1 VIVMIHENI
10 DDIDCIRTAAQQ
22 VLKNDLQQL
31 PLVPTIASKLLNLT
45 SNDHTKLE
53 DLSKLIETEPVL
65 SAKILQNVNSAAYAL
80 PNPISSIRRAVNLLG
95 FSTIRRTAL
104 TLIFFNRLI
113 KKNVNQAFDPLFFW
127 QHCLFVASLSRRM
140 AVAIGHP
147 DPDMVYTAGLLH
159 GIGKV
164 VLESHGLRS
173 YSEFINSLNGDSE
186 PTLTEERHFFGLTHT
201 EIGHLLCVEWQLPLS
216 ITAVVAYYQ
225 HPTAAVPP
233 YDEFDLEITLVS
245 FANYIAWMQ
254 GLASHSA
261 ESRPDLPQKVLEIL
275 DIDRFDLES
284 LLQQVDEEMLSI
296 REFFGIQFP
305 DLNKLRANLI
315 QTSIALSQNAPAQA
329 QTGALNAGF
338 AAEIPASL
346 TAPHQSLNPDD
357 FVPMTLAAIQRDFGF
372 DQVQMLTVDPVHRS
386 LVSSYRHSLPP
397 IPENSPSTGIPIDT
411 KAGLLIDC
419 MRTKKPIIINTRN
432 DPDNP
437 ALKLLNVNEFLA
449 VPILQHRRLI
459 GVILADNSRSKNPMR
474 QSLTTEIVPIAH
486 QLGIALLNAK
496 HYEAEKK
503 HAQLDPLTQIL
514 NKRMLDQSLAEIFQH
529 EKSKLEKMAIGF
541 VDIDKFKLFNDTCGH
556 QAGDKV
562 IQIVAD
568 LLSRLTRPGD
578 VIGRYGGEEFL
589 FILLDTSKAGAHSY
603 AERIRMETERL
614 GRIMSPKF
622 NDLSLTVSIGIS
634 FYHPDFSTY
643 SEMIEIADQAMYRAK
658 HEGRNRVIMLSDITG
673 EPKSPLAKP

>member
-1 VIVMIHENI
+1 MIHENI
-10 DDIDCIRTAAQQ
+10 DDINCIKTAAQQ
-22 VLKNDLQQL
+22 VLKNELQQL

-45 SNDHTKLE
+45 SNDHTKIE

-113 KKNVNQAFDPLFFW
+113 KQTAHQAFDPLFFW

-140 AVAIGHP
+140 AVAIGHT

-159 GIGKV
+159 DIGKV
-164 VLESHGLRS
+164 VLESHGRKS

-186 PTLTEERHFFGLTHT
+186 STLTEERLFFGLTHT
-201 EIGHLLCVEWQLPLS
+201 EIGHLLCVEWQLPPS
-216 ITAVVAYYQ
+216 ITAVVAYSQ

-254 GLASHSA
+254 GLASHST
-261 ESRPDLPQKVLEIL
+261 ESRPNLPKKVLETL
-275 DIDRFDLES
+275 GIDRLDLES

-329 QTGALNAGF
+329 QTDTLKFVKSAT
-338 AAEIPASL
+338 EIPASL

-372 DQVQMLTVDPVHRS
+372 DQVQMLTIDPVHRS
-386 LVSSYRHSLPP
+386 LVSSYRHSLSPLSENHPP
-397 IPENSPSTGIPIDT
+397 TEILID
-411 KAGLLIDC
+411 ARVGLLFDC
-419 MRTKKPIIINTRN
+419 LRLKKPIIINTRN

-437 ALKLLNVNEFLA
+437 ALKLLNVTEFIA

-474 QSLTTEIVPIAH
+474 QSLMTEIVPIAH

-514 NKRMLDQSLAEIFQH
+514 NKRMLDQSLAEIFQQ
-529 EKSKLEKMAIGF
+529 ERSKLEKLAIGF

-568 LLSRLTRPGD
+568 LLTRLTRPGD

-589 FILLDTSKAGAHSY
+589 FILLDTSKTGAHSY
-603 AERIRMETERL
+603 AERIRLETERL

-622 NDLSLTVSIGIS
+622 NDLALTVSIGIS
-634 FYHPDFSTY
+634 FYHPDFST
-643 SEMIEIADQAMYRAK
+643 
-658 HEGRNRVIMLSDITG
+658 
-673 EPKSPLAKP
+673 